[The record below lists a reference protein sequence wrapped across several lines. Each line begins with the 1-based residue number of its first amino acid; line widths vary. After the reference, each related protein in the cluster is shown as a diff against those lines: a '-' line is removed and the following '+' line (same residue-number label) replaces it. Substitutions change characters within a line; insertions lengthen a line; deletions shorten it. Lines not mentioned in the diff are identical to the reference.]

1 MHQRPLPPRLK
12 RFCDSFGKRLCPEE
26 ACPPYTISVQT
37 GERYTWDEWH
47 ALRQCCLDITP
58 TNYLWKYMKKDYHAA
73 TKKPTS

>member
-37 GERYTWDEWH
+37 GKKLSWCDVEMSAVWGIMQIPIHLTWRY
-47 ALRQCCLDITP
+47 
-58 TNYLWKYMKKDYHAA
+58 
-73 TKKPTS
+73 